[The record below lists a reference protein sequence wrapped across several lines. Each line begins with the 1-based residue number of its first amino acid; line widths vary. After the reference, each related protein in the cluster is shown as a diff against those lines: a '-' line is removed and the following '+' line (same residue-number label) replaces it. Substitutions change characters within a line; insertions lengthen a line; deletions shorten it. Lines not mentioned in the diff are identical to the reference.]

1 MAKSFSIDYQKF
13 KNLLSDQI
21 VEAIERGQKYKAIEY
36 NEACFKNK

>member
-21 VEAIERGQKYKAIEY
+21 VEDNRERTKI
-36 NEACFKNK
+36 